1 MFANYTGPVFQGVAQ
16 TRKITGLARDMLY
29 RGAKTGEYPHIK
41 SGNRVLFNVPA
52 LLDVLEQQARNG
64 EAGQ

>member
-16 TRKITGLARDMLY
+16 TRKITGLARAMLY

-52 LLDVLEQQARNG
+52 LFDVLEQQARNG
-64 EAGQ
+64 EASQ

>member
-52 LLDVLEQQARNG
+52 LLDVLEKQARGG